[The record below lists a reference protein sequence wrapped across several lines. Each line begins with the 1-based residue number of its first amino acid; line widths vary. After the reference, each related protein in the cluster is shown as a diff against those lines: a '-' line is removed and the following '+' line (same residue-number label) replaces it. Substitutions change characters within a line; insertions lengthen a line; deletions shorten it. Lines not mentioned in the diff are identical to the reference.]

1 VEAFVRTATRRLGR
15 SDIEI
20 TPIGLGCMQFS
31 GPSGLAARTFQPLD
45 QDTVDTVVTAAR
57 AGGIGW
63 FDTAEMYGQ
72 GHSERALTS
81 ALRAD
86 GVAPGDAVIATK
98 WAPLARTAGNI
109 PRSIDARLAALQG
122 YPIDLYQIHEPY
134 STVSGV
140 PALMR
145 AMAGLVKAGKI
156 RAVGVSNFDARR
168 LQLAHDVLAAEG
180 VALASNQV
188 RISLLHRGVERNG
201 VLETAKRLGIT
212 LIAYSPLANGV
223 LTGRF
228 HDDPA
233 AVRQIKPVRRLVG
246 RAEFGAKGLA
256 RTAPLVRELGAIAD
270 AHGVTRG
277 QVALSWLVSAHG
289 DTIVAIPGASKPR
302 HATEAAGVL
311 DLRLTDA
318 EMGRL
323 DELSR
328 PLS

>member
-20 TPIGLGCMQFS
+20 TPIGLGCLQFS
-31 GPSGLAARTFQPLD
+31 GAGGLAARTFEPLG
-45 QDTVDTVVTAAR
+45 QDTVDTVVEAAL

-63 FDTAEMYGQ
+63 FDTAEMYGK

-81 ALRAD
+81 ALRA
-86 GVAPGDAVIATK
+86 GGAAPGDAVIATK
-98 WAPLARTAGNI
+98 WAPLARTARNI

-145 AMAGLVKAGKI
+145 QMAALARSGKI

-180 VALASNQV
+180 VQLASNQV
-188 RISLLHRGVERNG
+188 RISLLHRGAERNG

-233 AVRQIKPVRRLVG
+233 AVQRIRPVRRLAG
-246 RAEFGAKGLA
+246 RSEFGAKGLA
-256 RTAPLVRELGAIAD
+256 RTAPLIRELGAIAS

-289 DTIVAIPGASKPR
+289 DTIVAIPGASKPGQ
-302 HATEAAGVL
+302 ATEAAGVL

-318 EMGRL
+318 EMTRL